1 MSVDYFAQTIKDNLV
16 KIKSEGRYRV
26 FADLERI
33 PGKFPTAVYHNK
45 HGDAKEITIW
55 CSNDYLGLG
64 QDPRVIDAMKEALEK
79 YGAGAGGTRNIA
91 GSHHL
96 HQLLEEKLA
105 LHHGKEKALL
115 FTSGYVANLTALS
128 ALSALN
134 PIIYSDALNHNS
146 MIAGMRYGKASK
158 KIFPHNDVDALE
170 KFLEADTRA
179 NPDRPKIIAF
189 ESVYSMEATLGK
201 IKDIVALAKKYSAI
215 TYLDEVHAVGLYG
228 ATGGGMAEEMGVM
241 DDIDIIQ
248 GTLGKAIG
256 QIGGYVAGKKEVI
269 DYIRS
274 IGHGFIFTT
283 SLPPHVVA
291 GALAALDIIR
301 TTPSLRTA
309 IATQS
314 KKLQTQL
321 TVAKIPTMPSQCHI
335 VPVVIGSAN
344 QCKAMTDRL
353 LLRHDIY
360 IQPINYP
367 TVPRGAERL
376 RLTASP
382 NHNDQLIEKLVVAL
396 AKEWRDFQLPWLA

>member
-1 MSVDYFAQTIKDNLV
+1 MSTDFFEQTIKDNLI

-33 PGKFPTAVYHNK
+33 PGKFPQAIYHNK
-45 HGDAKEITIW
+45 HGEAKEITIW

-64 QDPRVIDAMKEALEK
+64 QDPRVIAAMTVALEK

-105 LHHGKEKALL
+105 AHHGKEQALL

-158 KIFPHNDVDALE
+158 KIFPHNDVSALE
-170 KFLEADTRA
+170 NFLEADSRA

-201 IKDIVALAKKYSAI
+201 IKEIVALAKKYSAI
-215 TYLDEVHAVGLYG
+215 TYLDEVHAIGLYG
-228 ATGGGMAEEMGVM
+228 STGAGMAEEMGVM
-241 DDIDIIQ
+241 ADIDIIQ

-256 QIGGYVAGKKEVI
+256 QIGGYIAGKKEVV

-291 GALAALDIIR
+291 GAIAALDIIR
-301 TTPSLRTA
+301 TTPSLRSELSA
-309 IATQS
+309 QA
-314 KKLQTQL
+314 KKLKQSLQE
-321 TVAKIPTMPSQCHI
+321 AKIPTMPSQCHI

-353 LLRHDIY
+353 LTRHDIY

-382 NHNDQLIEKLVVAL
+382 RHNDNLIATLVSAL
-396 AKEWRDFQLPWLA
+396 AKEWQDFQLPRLA